1 LLFEYTILALSSN
14 KSKGDPTTQW
24 YKGDII
30 SGPKRCLLSEI
41 KSLKNPLEI
50 YAILKNIKEPC
61 HFLLVDEKAIYSFQ
75 D

>member
-1 LLFEYTILALSSN
+1 MVLGRYHIWSKEVLA
-14 KSKGDPTTQW
+14 
-24 YKGDII
+24 
-30 SGPKRCLLSEI
+30 SEI

>member
-1 LLFEYTILALSSN
+1 MVLGRYHIWSKEVLA
-14 KSKGDPTTQW
+14 
-24 YKGDII
+24 
-30 SGPKRCLLSEI
+30 SEI

-61 HFLLVDEKAIYSFQ
+61 YFLLVDEKTIYSFQ